1 VLTDRKKAT
10 PAVYELP
17 RTYDADV
24 LSYADY
30 YPFGMEIAHRT
41 ESKEHMINYR
51 YQSATLTDFDNP
63 IFTTVSFHEDFT
75 KIANRESNRYV
86 ETYNRKYN
94 NQGNPSSGV
103 DRCYYGTGYF
113 EGWTQHM
120 PNSNLPWHELSGT
133 DPADLHNRKLLKYS
147 DECALPHSGQSDYYS
162 NIYFNNNDVLLIRNW
177 TMYTDETEA
186 ILYLGEQNDI
196 GGYDGNGITPGY
208 YEISITMLLNW
219 RNIDVNSLDVWYE
232 SEDPNVNP
240 EVHATIDFGNTTTN
254 GLTPATLNIVINQHF
269 KKDALHFYFRDD
281 GNYGLLMIRDLY
293 YNIKRFTRYP
303 TYEATIGNYQTAENT
318 GYRYGFQGQE
328 KDDEWK
334 GSGNSINY
342 KYRMHD
348 PRLGRFLSLDPL
360 APDYPHN
367 SPYAFSENRV
377 IDAVELEGLEKVHY
391 TLSRAGG
398 VAYNLYVSNRDASSP
413 SQNTSVQNNSI
424 DNSGVATVTNT
435 AGPFTGRSPM
445 VNSAVSSLTPQRQAR
460 VNSIINDD
468 PLSGSAFGQNFA
480 ISNQFNFNGTTRPRG
495 GSNPANPPSP
505 DFGALI
511 GNVINGTDARSPII
525 NGNVRSVMLIVNNQP
540 QTVRNALDVVGSPAT
555 SSQPA
560 TGLIARFPNTQ
571 FAISTSNALGLNND
585 EVNVRF
591 NPTQDVLVPLGLNP
605 VLNWTDSQGNSQTPI
620 PTVPLPNVNP
630 RQNRIDI
637 DSTP

>member
-1 VLTDRKKAT
+1 MELKDHLGNVSTVLTDRKKAT
-10 PAVYELP
+10 PAVDELP

-30 YPFGMEIAHRT
+30 YPFGMEIAHRS
-41 ESKEHMINYR
+41 ESKEHMINYQ

-86 ETYNRKYN
+86 ETYNRKYHTR
-94 NQGNPSSGV
+94 GNPSSGV

-120 PNSNLPWHELSGT
+120 PFSNIPWHELSGT
-133 DPADLHNRKLLKYS
+133 DPADLHNRKLLKYTY
-147 DECALPHSGQSDYYS
+147 ECTLPHHGQSDYYS
-162 NIYFNNNDVLLIRNW
+162 NIWFNNTDVLLIRNW

-219 RNIDVNSLDVWYE
+219 QNIDINSLDVWYE

-240 EVHATIDFGNTTTN
+240 VVHATIDFGNTTTN

-281 GNYGLLMIRDLY
+281 QNYGLLMIRDLY

-303 TYEATIGNYQTAENT
+303 TYEATIGTYQTAENT

-328 KDDEWK
+328 RDDEIK

-342 KYRMHD
+342 KYRVHD
-348 PRLGRFLSLDPL
+348 PRLGRFLSLDPI
-360 APDYPHN
+360 ASEFPWN

-377 IDAVELEGLEKVHY
+377 INSIELEGLEAKLAIAAQGY
-391 TLSRAGG
+391 DANAFNARAAKLKTTNNYE
-398 VAYNLYVSNRDASSP
+398 VVKASNGKEVLREMAAA
-413 SQNTSVQNNSI
+413 TKREGSI
-424 DNSGVATVTNT
+424 TNMVIFSHGFNSGVILDPEQGLYSSGYSSNLPNSANVDDLVAMMKSGEIVFDQNATVVFAGCNNANELAQEFT
-435 AGPFTGRSPM
+435 AKTGITTIGA
-445 VNSAVSSLTPQRQAR
+445 NSSVY
-460 VNSIINDD
+460 
-468 PLSGSAFGQNFA
+468 
-480 ISNQFNFNGTTRPRG
+480 
-495 GSNPANPPSP
+495 
-505 DFGALI
+505 
-511 GNVINGTDARSPII
+511 PII
-525 NGNVRSVMLIVNNQP
+525 ENGKE
-540 QTVRNALDVVGSPAT
+540 
-555 SSQPA
+555 
-560 TGLIARFPNTQ
+560 TGQ
-571 FAISTSNALGLNND
+571 LGADRGEFQKFTL
-585 EVNVRF
+585 EKTF
-591 NPTQDVLVPLGLNP
+591 NEGDPI
-605 VLNWTDSQGNSQTPI
+605 PI
-620 PTVPLPNVNP
+620 PTMKQESLGQKINP
-630 RQNRIDI
+630 ADYTNKTKDEG
-637 DSTP
+637 

>member
-1 VLTDRKKAT
+1 MELKDHLGNVSTVLTDRKKAT
-10 PAVYELP
+10 PAVDELP

-86 ETYNRKYN
+86 ETYNRKYHAR
-94 NQGNPSSGV
+94 GNPSSGV

-113 EGWTQHM
+113 EGWEQHM
-120 PNSNLPWHELSGT
+120 PYSNIPWHELSGT

-232 SEDPNVNP
+232 SEYPNVNP
-240 EVHATIDFGNTTTN
+240 VVHATIDFGNATN
-254 GLTPATLNIVINQHF
+254 GNTPATLNIKINQHF

-281 GNYGLLMIRDLY
+281 RNYGWLMIRDLY

-303 TYEATIGNYQTAENT
+303 TYEATIGTYQTAENT

-328 KDDEWK
+328 KDDEVA
-334 GSGNSINY
+334 GSGNSY
-342 KYRMHD
+342 TAQFWQYD
-348 PRLGRFLSLDPL
+348 SRLGRRWNTDPKIKF
-360 APDYPHN
+360 HE
-367 SPYAFSENRV
+367 SPYAAFGNNPIWFLDPNGADTILVNSKSGNLLDTRVGGEDYVFTTKKKKASDKAWKKSEQLFHRLNISGKSGGTESKKGDPVVWSGLDDYTDLFNSLRNSV
-377 IDAVELEGLEKVHY
+377 VPSFMIEGEEIDDGKGGYGTRMAIIDNYFDDNALLDIK
-391 TLSRAGG
+391 LSRFHPKRIGEWSWYNGRLARYDDYGNMLYGEAGAAIG
-398 VAYNLYVSNRDASSP
+398 LGKL
-413 SQNTSVQNNSI
+413 TL
-424 DNSGVATVTNT
+424 TT
-435 AGPFTGRSPM
+435 A
-445 VNSAVSSLTPQRQAR
+445 AE
-460 VNSIINDD
+460 INQW
-468 PLSGSAFGQNFA
+468 GKF
-480 ISNQFNFNGTTRPRG
+480 
-495 GSNPANPPSP
+495 
-505 DFGALI
+505 
-511 GNVINGTDARSPII
+511 GTDAGR
-525 NGNVRSVMLIVNNQP
+525 
-540 QTVRNALDVVGSPAT
+540 
-555 SSQPA
+555 
-560 TGLIARFPNTQ
+560 
-571 FAISTSNALGLNND
+571 
-585 EVNVRF
+585 
-591 NPTQDVLVPLGLNP
+591 DVLQIELGMKMFK
-605 VLNWTDSQGNSQTPI
+605 DYKA
-620 PTVPLPNVNP
+620 
-630 RQNRIDI
+630 
-637 DSTP
+637 STPEIKSPEEK